1 MQISGI
7 YNWRRMHLLLLN
19 TFVRY
24 VPKIIIKAVSWKKL
38 QLVRHKGIYISGIS
52 DHRDAK
58 QFSNV
63 IFLSLLG
70 VVLQIWYCVY
80 SISVDDITRKRKFK
94 GELHFF
100 LKMFI
105 LFDYNF

>member
-38 QLVRHKGIYISGIS
+38 QLVRHKGIY
-52 DHRDAK
+52 
-58 QFSNV
+58 
-63 IFLSLLG
+63 LSLLL

-94 GELHFF
+94 GELHFS